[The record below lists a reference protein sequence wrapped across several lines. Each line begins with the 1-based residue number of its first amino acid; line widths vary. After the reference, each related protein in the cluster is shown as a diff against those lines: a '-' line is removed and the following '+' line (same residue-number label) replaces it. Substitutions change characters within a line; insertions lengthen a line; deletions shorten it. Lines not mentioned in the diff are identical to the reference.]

1 MPNDKNF
8 FGLHFAALISIQ
20 WKEILLKEH
29 FYFHAP
35 ALSCYIH
42 EDACY
47 KTTRIPN
54 WQKNLRKYRRKN
66 ETASLE
72 MMSPHCD
79 THNVWCNENRTKA
92 LVKHYC
98 AWFDFYCIRR
108 YLGCTMYIWVKFS
121 MIKKFKIDFLWKH
134 PSVLWHN

>member
-1 MPNDKNF
+1 MNVPNDKNF

-54 WQKNLRKYRRKN
+54 WQKKKLTKMQVKKRDCLFRNDVLLEPRGLN
-66 ETASLE
+66 ANSESLYGVE
-72 MMSPHCD
+72 
-79 THNVWCNENRTKA
+79 
-92 LVKHYC
+92 
-98 AWFDFYCIRR
+98 
-108 YLGCTMYIWVKFS
+108 
-121 MIKKFKIDFLWKH
+121 KINPK
-134 PSVLWHN
+134 LWHFMSH